1 MLGSG
6 DVNNPVS
13 LATAALSSHT
23 HKATSV
29 PGAQCALCLA
39 MALCFSGEKWQIKA
53 RRSFCL

>member
-29 PGAQCALCLA
+29 PGARLVQCAWPWHFAFL
-39 MALCFSGEKWQIKA
+39 GKKGK
-53 RRSFCL
+53 